1 MQLFK
6 TMLTYPKLIISQVS
20 GYAIGGGCGLITASD
35 IIFATEESK
44 FGYPEVKIGFIPA
57 LVSTFL
63 TKKIRENDAR
73 ELLLTGKLID
83 AKKAKEIGLI
93 NYTSTLKNIHKE
105 IKQFI
110 ETTIKTTSENSI
122 KETKEMLYK
131 WLNLEQKLEKAAELN
146 ALNRKTE
153 DFKKGITS
161 FLNKE
166 NINWSN

>member
-1 MQLFK
+1 MQ
-6 TMLTYPKLIISQVS
+6 
-20 GYAIGGGCGLITASD
+20 
-35 IIFATEESK
+35 
-44 FGYPEVKIGFIPA
+44 
-57 LVSTFL
+57 
-63 TKKIRENDAR
+63 
-73 ELLLTGKLID
+73 
-83 AKKAKEIGLI
+83 KAKEIGLI

-153 DFKKGITS
+153 DFKKNDENS
-161 FLNKE
+161 F
-166 NINWSN
+166 NILYTRYRNNSSHFDALLKKK